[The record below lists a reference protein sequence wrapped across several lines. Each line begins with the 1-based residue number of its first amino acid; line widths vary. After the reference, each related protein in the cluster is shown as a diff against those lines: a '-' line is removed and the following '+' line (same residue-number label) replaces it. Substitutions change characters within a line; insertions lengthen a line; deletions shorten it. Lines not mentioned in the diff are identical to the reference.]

1 MKSSL
6 EPAFSARRVHVFT
19 ALLGALFAVLV
30 VRLYVLQVLLGEEY
44 QQKSQDNFVQERRV
58 AHARGLIFDQA
69 GRVLVDNRPS
79 HDVTVTVAFLPDS
92 FRMLSQLLAPLG
104 LSRPELQALD
114 RHVLE
119 FVETDDVV
127 VVADH
132 LSDADC
138 AAVEERRGRFDIR
151 GADVEVEAT
160 PCRVVVRPREFPSR
174 ASVFRRLRELVGLP
188 LADMKVRVDA
198 ALQRASGLG
207 RFQPTR
213 LLEDVGYIVYARIE
227 QAISLGE
234 LPGVDVVDTQTRRYR
249 NNGRAAHLL
258 GYLNEISPDELRR
271 QDEHIAE
278 GTLSDDA
285 PRYALG
291 DLLGRRGVEGSYE
304 RSLRGKDGIDRVVV
318 DAKGRAKGE
327 SWAEVLLGDDR
338 LTPPVPGH
346 SLVLAVDDDL
356 QATAEEAFGG
366 VAGSVIAME
375 VDTGYILA
383 LASFPTYD
391 PNLVAGPWARDI
403 KRALDRDKNRPWT
416 NKALQEHY
424 APGSTFK
431 AITAAA
437 GLRNHEITE
446 GSTRAC
452 PGYFRLGRNTWR
464 CFNREGHGPIA
475 LVRALQFSCDSYFY
489 SLGYDL
495 GPDRLSATAR
505 LFSFGSRTGI
515 DIGGES
521 PGIMPD
527 KAYYVRRFGAY
538 TPGLVV
544 NNAIG
549 QGDVTVTPLQLAV
562 AYAAI
567 ANGGKVMKPQIVRQ
581 VVDAQGRVIEDH
593 PPIQV
598 ADLGLPAHDLAL
610 LKESLAHVT
619 DPGGTASGLLHR
631 NDRYAAMS
639 AWLRESGLTIVGKTG
654 TAQVVQLSKNVKH
667 VRAEDVPY
675 EQRDH
680 AWFVGFAPLDTP
692 EIVVVTMTEHGGFGG
707 SASGPVT
714 AEVLRTW
721 FTKVRGQ
728 GRYADLHPWAAI
740 GRGSMT
746 TAARGAERDT
756 GEESEHHSHEPEAE
770 PGGSPDA
777 SADVSA
783 EGSAG
788 VSAEGSAGVS
798 AEGSAGVSAEG
809 SAGVS
814 AEGSATRGTGAAH
827 ASPVRNPHPVTE
839 TTAPPQKP
847 NANGEGGGTP

>member
-6 EPAFSARRVHVFT
+6 EPAFSPRRVQVFT
-19 ALLGALFAVLV
+19 ALLGVLFAGLI
-30 VRLYVLQVLLGEEY
+30 VRLYVLQVLRGDEY

-58 AHARGLIFDQA
+58 AHARGLVFDQA

-92 FRMLSQLLAPLG
+92 ARVLGQLLAPLG
-104 LSRPELQALD
+104 LARDELAAIDREVLAL
-114 RHVLE
+114 
-119 FVETDDVV
+119 VETDDVV
-127 VVADH
+127 VVADE
-132 LSDADC
+132 LGPEDC
-138 AAVEERRGRFDIR
+138 AAVEERRARFDIR
-151 GADVEVEAT
+151 GADVEIEAR
-160 PCRVVVRPREFPSR
+160 PCRVLVQPREFPSR
-174 ASVFRRLRELVGLP
+174 ASVFRRLRALVGLP
-188 LADMKVRVDA
+188 IADMKMRVDA
-198 ALQRASGLG
+198 ALLRASGLG
-207 RFQPTR
+207 RFKPTT
-213 LLEDVGYIVYARIE
+213 LLEDVGYVVYARIE

-258 GYLNEISPDELRR
+258 GYLNEISPEELRR
-271 QDEHIAE
+271 QEDGIAA
-278 GTLSDDA
+278 GTLKDDA
-285 PRYALG
+285 PRYSMG
-291 DLLGRRGVEGSYE
+291 DLIGRRGVEGSYE
-304 RSLRGKDGIDRVVV
+304 RMLRGKDGIDRVVV
-318 DAKGRAKGE
+318 DAKGRDKGAR
-327 SWAEVLLGDDR
+327 WAEQLLGDAR

-346 SLVLAVDDDL
+346 SLVLAMDDDL
-356 QATAEEAFGG
+356 QATAEAAFNG

-383 LASFPTYD
+383 LASFPTFD
-391 PNLVAGPWARDI
+391 PNVVAGPWARDI
-403 KRALDRDKNRPWT
+403 KRALDLDRNRPWT

-437 GLRNHEITE
+437 GLREREITE
-446 GSTRAC
+446 TSSRSC

-495 GPDRLSATAR
+495 GPDRLAATAR

-527 KAYYVRRFGAY
+527 RAYYVRRFGAY

-567 ANGGKVMKPQIVRQ
+567 ANGGKVMKPQVVRQ
-581 VVDAQGRVIEDH
+581 VVDAQGNVVQDH
-593 PPIQV
+593 APVQL
-598 ADLGLPAHDLAL
+598 ADLGVPTHDLDL

-619 DPGGTASGLLHR
+619 DPGGTASGLLR
-631 NDRYAAMS
+631 RTDRYAEMS

-654 TAQVVQLSKNVKH
+654 TAQVVQLSKKVKH
-667 VRAEDVPY
+667 VRAEDVAY

-680 AWFVGFAPLDTP
+680 AWFVGFAPYDAP

-707 SASGPVT
+707 STSGPVT

-721 FTKVRGQ
+721 FTKVRRT
-728 GRYADLHPWAAI
+728 GRYADLPALPPPQR
-740 GRGSMT
+740 RGKVQEDT
-746 TAARGAERDT
+746 TT
-756 GEESEHHSHEPEAE
+756 TEESAPVSHEPEDDPEHARE
-770 PGGSPDA
+770 HDDADRTADGAMPAAPSPSPSPSPAPSLSPSGGPAGRTQSPVSGEDRAPPAATGDPERSPGGVP
-777 SADVSA
+777 
-783 EGSAG
+783 
-788 VSAEGSAGVS
+788 
-798 AEGSAGVSAEG
+798 
-809 SAGVS
+809 
-814 AEGSATRGTGAAH
+814 
-827 ASPVRNPHPVTE
+827 
-839 TTAPPQKP
+839 
-847 NANGEGGGTP
+847 